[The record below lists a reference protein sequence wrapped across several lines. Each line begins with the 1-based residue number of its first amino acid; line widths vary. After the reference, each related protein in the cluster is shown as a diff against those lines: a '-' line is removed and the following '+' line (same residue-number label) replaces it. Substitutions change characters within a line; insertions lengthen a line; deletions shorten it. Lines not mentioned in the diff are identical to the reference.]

1 MEFKSNPAN
10 FFHNKHD
17 YLSSRYEKG
26 YYKQM
31 SKTSCYTSILT
42 SGLWRLF
49 GDHIAYNESI
59 KIFDKLLS
67 SGINHFD
74 LGNNY
79 GRKPGSAELNFGRA
93 LSPISHLRDEMIISS
108 KAGYEMM
115 PGPNGSGSSLKHLK
129 SQIEASLNR
138 IDIKYLDIFYTHRY
152 DPTCELEVLA
162 NNLEYLYNKG
172 YFLYVGIS
180 SYPPEELIKLIKFL
194 NQRKVPIA
202 ALQYNISLLS
212 LSNFNVCKEC
222 YLEWGISTIAFS
234 PLNQGILTDSYFLDN
249 KENESRSKENSST
262 VYSKNKN
269 LESGLKYLH
278 KIAKSNSIS
287 IEMLAMSWLISQD
300 FICSLAYGP
309 RKIDQIFEMQDLYES
324 SVKASSILE
333 EKELRNISIE
343 SLDQWKVRNIK
354 SEYNII

>member
-10 FFHNKHD
+10 FFHDKHD
-17 YLSSRYEKG
+17 YLPNRYKKG
-26 YYKQM
+26 YYKKM
-31 SKTSCYTSILT
+31 SKTSCYSSILT
-42 SGLWRLF
+42 AGLWRLF
-49 GDHIAYNESI
+49 GDHIAYNNSI
-59 KIFDKLLS
+59 KIFDEILS

-93 LSPISHLRDEMIISS
+93 LKPISHLRDELIISS

-129 SQIEASLNR
+129 SQIESSLNR

-152 DPTCELEVLA
+152 DPNCDLEVLA
-162 NNLEYLYNKG
+162 NNLEYLYTQG

-180 SYPPEELIKLIKFL
+180 SYPPKALIKLIKFL

-202 ALQYNISLLS
+202 ALQYNITPLS
-212 LSNFNVCKEC
+212 LSNFNVCREC

-234 PLNQGILTDSYFLDN
+234 PLNQGILTDSYFLSN
-249 KENESRSKENSST
+249 KENGSRSKENYST
-262 VYSKNKN
+262 VFSKNSS
-269 LESGLKYLH
+269 LEGGLKYLN
-278 KIAKSNSIS
+278 KIAKLNSIS

-309 RKIDQIFEMQDLYES
+309 RNIDQIFKMQDLYES
-324 SVKASSILE
+324 SLKVSSSLE
-333 EKELRNISIE
+333 EKTLRNFSIE
-343 SLDQWKVRNIK
+343 SLDQWKVRDTN

>member
-10 FFHNKHD
+10 FFHDKHD

-31 SKTSCYTSILT
+31 SKTSCYSSILT
-42 SGLWRLF
+42 AGLWRLF
-49 GDHIAYNESI
+49 GDHIAYNDSI
-59 KIFDKLLS
+59 QIFDKLLS

-93 LSPISHLRDEMIISS
+93 LKPIFHLRDELIISS

-138 IDIKYLDIFYTHRY
+138 LDIKYLDIFYTHRY
-152 DPTCELEVLA
+152 DPNCDLEVLA
-162 NNLEYLYNKG
+162 NNLEYLYEKG
-172 YFLYVGIS
+172 YFLYAGIS
-180 SYPPEELIKLIKFL
+180 SYPPDALIKLIKFL

-212 LSNFNVCKEC
+212 LSNFNVCREC
-222 YLEWGISTIAFS
+222 FLEWGISTIAFS
-234 PLNQGILTDSYFLDN
+234 PLNQGILTDSFFKCN
-249 KENESRSKENSST
+249 KENLSRSKENFST
-262 VYSKNKN
+262 VHIKNES
-269 LESGLKYLH
+269 LETGLKYLNS
-278 KIAKSNSIS
+278 IAKSNSIS
-287 IEMLAMSWLISQD
+287 IEMLSMSWLISQD

-309 RKIDQIFEMQDLYES
+309 RKISQIFEMQELYNLS
-324 SVKASSILE
+324 SKVSSMLE
-333 EKELRNISIE
+333 EKKLRNFSIK
-343 SLDQWKVRNIK
+343 SLDQWKVRDTN

>member
-17 YLSSRYEKG
+17 YLSSRYEQG

-31 SKTSCYTSILT
+31 SKLNLLYINFNF
-42 SGLWRLF
+42 RLVETIWN
-49 GDHIAYNESI
+49 HIAYNESI

-93 LSPISHLRDEMIISS
+93 LRPISHLRDEMIISS

-152 DPTCELEVLA
+152 DQLV
-162 NNLEYLYNKG
+162 
-172 YFLYVGIS
+172 S
-180 SYPPEELIKLIKFL
+180 
-194 NQRKVPIA
+194 
-202 ALQYNISLLS
+202 
-212 LSNFNVCKEC
+212 
-222 YLEWGISTIAFS
+222 
-234 PLNQGILTDSYFLDN
+234 
-249 KENESRSKENSST
+249 
-262 VYSKNKN
+262 
-269 LESGLKYLH
+269 
-278 KIAKSNSIS
+278 
-287 IEMLAMSWLISQD
+287 
-300 FICSLAYGP
+300 
-309 RKIDQIFEMQDLYES
+309 
-324 SVKASSILE
+324 
-333 EKELRNISIE
+333 
-343 SLDQWKVRNIK
+343 
-354 SEYNII
+354 